1 MNISSAIAYAKKGKE
16 AADVAKK
23 IDKIEGCEVVA
34 AQEGK
39 IVVVMSAENLD
50 GEIELFKIL
59 ESVEGVAGVAM
70 IYSYQEDLQKD
81 VESIKKSG
89 KISEILFDESIDA
102 KDIVYNGNIGDRA
115 KNISPL
121 TLFYF

>member
-39 IVVVMSAENLD
+39 IVVGFQYTGKNRILSHLERSLD
-50 GEIELFKIL
+50 RK
-59 ESVEGVAGVAM
+59 SVV
-70 IYSYQEDLQKD
+70 
-81 VESIKKSG
+81 
-89 KISEILFDESIDA
+89 
-102 KDIVYNGNIGDRA
+102 
-115 KNISPL
+115 
-121 TLFYF
+121 

>member
-1 MNISSAIAYAKKGKE
+1 MNISSLVVYKKEGASE
-16 AADVAKK
+16 QE
-23 IDKIEGCEVVA
+23 IISQIEQVKGCEVVA

-59 ESVEGVAGVAM
+59 ESVEGVVGVAM

-89 KISEILFDESIDA
+89 KISEILFDENIDA

-115 KNISPL
+115 K
-121 TLFYF
+121 

>member
-1 MNISSAIAYAKKGKE
+1 MNISSLVVYKKDGASE
-16 AADVAKK
+16 QE
-23 IDKIEGCEVVA
+23 IILQIEQVKGCEVVA

-50 GEIELFKIL
+50 GEIELFKVL

-115 KNISPL
+115 K
-121 TLFYF
+121 

>member
-1 MNISSAIAYAKKGKE
+1 MNISSAIVYTKDGNE
-16 AADVAKK
+16 AAEVAKR
-23 IDKIEGCEVVA
+23 IDQVKGCEVIA
-34 AQEGK
+34 AQDGK

-89 KISEILFDESIDA
+89 KISEILFDENIDA

-115 KNISPL
+115 K
-121 TLFYF
+121 